1 MTPRR
6 LRVLINGLPSDSL
19 YKSKLYGIANG
30 QRWGLRDSMLANMHD
45 LLVAHF
51 GVAYVGVT
59 HKQPP
64 KIDTFPRPE
73 TEADLERKAVEA
85 EKNARAEDYLEL
97 LSSGALAGQQA
108 PGTSD
113 WVDGIPADR
122 PPLPSGTEQLPEAG
136 GTTTT

>member
-19 YKSKLYGIANG
+19 YRSKLGGITDG
-30 QRWGLRDSMLANMHD
+30 QRWGLQHSMLANIHD

-59 HKQPP
+59 SKQPP
-64 KIDTFPRPE
+64 KIDTFPRPAFTGRQTRE
-73 TEADLERKAVEA
+73 DAQA
-85 EKNARAEDYLEL
+85 NARAEEYLEL
-97 LSSGALAGQQA
+97 LSSGALSGQQA
-108 PGTSD
+108 PGAPR
-113 WVDGIPADR
+113 WVNGIPANR
-122 PPLPSGTEQLPEAG
+122 QAEPSGTEKLPEAG